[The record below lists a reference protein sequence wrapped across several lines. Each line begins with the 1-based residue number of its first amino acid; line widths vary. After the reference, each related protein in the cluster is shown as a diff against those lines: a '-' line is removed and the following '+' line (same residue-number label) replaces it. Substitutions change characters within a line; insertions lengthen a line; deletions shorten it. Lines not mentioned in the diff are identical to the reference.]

1 MSSSKSASGR
11 NSRKALSAKKWKQST
26 ASHLDHY
33 ANQVEK
39 KEQPHLQV
47 EIIADQSI
55 VPKEKHKKE
64 EIQDQIQQE
73 EEEQEKEEEEVN

>member
-47 EIIADQSI
+47 EIIAD
-55 VPKEKHKKE
+55 
-64 EIQDQIQQE
+64 
-73 EEEQEKEEEEVN
+73 